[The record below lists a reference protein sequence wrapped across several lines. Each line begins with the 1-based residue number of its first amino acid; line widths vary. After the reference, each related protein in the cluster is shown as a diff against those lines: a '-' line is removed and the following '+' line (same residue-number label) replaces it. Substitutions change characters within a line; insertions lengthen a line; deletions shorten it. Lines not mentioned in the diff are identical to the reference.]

1 MKDEKNLNDLN
12 LSEDELSEVADK
24 IVVTEDNFS
33 SAIDKSQE
41 YPNKALDEELER
53 LAQTFQA
60 ELKKAQAMS
69 EEELIKN
76 GIIIQQ
82 YEDDDGVIPEEELC
96 QCCGERRRD
105 KSFGENY
112 EYCRNCREAMKKY
125 PLSIPGL
132 ITLAAMVF
140 VAVVSIFSFASD
152 FNIYNTVREGD
163 KYLAENKLYSALDS
177 YEGAISAFE
186 EDDVLAKSLYFK
198 NIKILHHTMP
208 EGIYSMSDIIDKV
221 ETALSGFEANVPIYS
236 NYVQMHQEAQVLYGT
251 MNEFYTLLNNEKYIE
266 YDFQDKEQ
274 YEEIMTEIGAIIDKQ
289 ITVTS
294 VDKKTSQLV
303 PSSEAMVRFCQY
315 MFAYTNG
322 YYEDSYQYMN
332 EVCELE
338 PTYLWLYAYEL
349 GMVEIQK
356 GNKDNA
362 QILADALYNSNT
374 ELPDAYALQSTIARM
389 TGKNEKAIEWAEKG
403 IKNTSENAELLRLKA
418 MAYIAE
424 GDYEAAKEATDSAL
438 EIDEYGLLYMTALV
452 VENEL
457 DNEDAVE
464 ELKDSLKNND
474 MELSEKMEKYF
485 KGKITAQEMFTEG
498 TGDVE

>member
-1 MKDEKNLNDLN
+1 MKDEKNFNELN
-12 LSEDELSEVADK
+12 LSDELCEAVDK
-24 IVVTEDNFS
+24 AAVTEDNFS

-41 YPNKALDEELER
+41 YSNKALDEELER

-82 YEDDDGVIPEEELC
+82 YEDDDGVIPEEERCL
-96 QCCGERRRD
+96 CCGEQRRD
-105 KSFGENY
+105 KTFGENY
-112 EYCRNCREAMKKY
+112 EYCKSCREAMKKY
-125 PLSIPGL
+125 PLSIPGI

-140 VAVVSIFSFASD
+140 VAVVSIFSFTAD

-177 YEGAISAFE
+177 YEGAISALKDE
-186 EDDVLAKSLYFK
+186 DVLAKNLYFK
-198 NIKILHHTMP
+198 NIKILYHTMP
-208 EGIYSMSDIIDKV
+208 DGVYSMSDIIDKV
-221 ETALSGFEANVPIYS
+221 ETALSEFEANIPIYG
-236 NYVQMHQEAQVLYGT
+236 NYVQMHREAQVLYGT
-251 MNEFYTLLNNEKYIE
+251 MNEFYTLLNDEKYIE
-266 YDFQDKEQ
+266 YDFENKEQ

-289 ITVTS
+289 VTVTS

-303 PSSEAMVRFCQY
+303 PSSEAMVRYCQY

-332 EVCELE
+332 KVCELE

-349 GMVEIQK
+349 GMAEIQS
-356 GNKDNA
+356 GNKENA
-362 QILADALYNSNT
+362 QFLADTLYESNKD
-374 ELPDAYALQSTIARM
+374 LPDAYALQSTIARM
-389 TGKNEKAIEWAEKG
+389 TGKNEKAIEWVDKG
-403 IKNTSENAELLRLKA
+403 LKNVSANAELYRIKA
-418 MAYIAE
+418 MAYIVE

-438 EIDEYGLLYMTALV
+438 EMDGYGLLYMTAMIA
-452 VENEL
+452 ENEL
-457 DNEDAVE
+457 GNKDAVE
-464 ELKDSLKNND
+464 ELRDNVESNG
-474 MELSEKMEKYF
+474 MELTDKMEKYF